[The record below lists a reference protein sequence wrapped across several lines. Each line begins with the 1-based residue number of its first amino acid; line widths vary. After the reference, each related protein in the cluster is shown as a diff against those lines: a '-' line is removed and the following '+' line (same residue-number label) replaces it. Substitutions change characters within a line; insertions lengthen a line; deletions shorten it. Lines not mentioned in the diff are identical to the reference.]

1 MLSIL
6 PRSKAVTIFLLGL
19 ALLAAPVPQ
28 VSAATEPEKDNP
40 AYERLAG
47 TSLALNIALATGLTT
62 EEGPLRDATR
72 EELGPDLKDIP
83 TRDLSLFSVRDKQ
96 VLDGLRG
103 LAGNAIP
110 KLAAKLSPGLAGH
123 LGPNLSPAMGGLS
136 LFVGLF
142 GPTKQPHPVTKHQVI
157 AWMPAELAVDRKAAK
172 VVMEKMLRDALVR
185 VYVEDLGWEFR
196 EEAHEMNPTLARKRT
211 YVLPVVRGGSVCGSG
226 GVICEVKSHAATPI
240 EVAVAPRYLGGKPA
254 YLWRN
259 YLPGQTD
266 FDMLRCGSF
275 IDAQT
280 TDRFLSTYEQPIPE
294 LIVDARA
301 YWTAMTAKLPEWFF
315 VYLPPDQERGYP
327 TLLRQGKEL
336 VFVQP
341 AQEEEL

>member
-1 MLSIL
+1 MRSIFPFSKSASGAL
-6 PRSKAVTIFLLGL
+6 VTLILCTGLVPRASA
-19 ALLAAPVPQ
+19 AAAPEQ
-28 VSAATEPEKDNP
+28 SNP

-62 EEGPLRDATR
+62 AEGPLRDATR

-83 TRDLSLFSVRDKQ
+83 TRDLSLFSVRDQQ
-96 VLDGLRG
+96 VIDGLRG

-142 GPTKQPHPVTKHQVI
+142 GPTKQPHPVTKQQVI
-157 AWMPAELAVDRKAAK
+157 AWMPAELAEDPKAAK

-185 VYVEDLGWEFR
+185 VYVEDLRWEFG
-196 EEAHEMNPTLARKRT
+196 EEAHEMNPRMAPKRT
-211 YVLPVVRGGSVCGSG
+211 YVLPVVRGGSVCGKDG
-226 GVICEVKSHAATPI
+226 IICQVKSHASKPI
-240 EVAVAPRYLGGKPA
+240 EVAAAPSYLGGKPA

-275 IDAQT
+275 IDPQT
-280 TDRFLSTYEQPIPE
+280 TDRFLSTYKQPIPE
-294 LIVDARA
+294 LIVGPRA
-301 YWTAMTAKLPEWFF
+301 YWTAMSSKLPDWFF
-315 VYLPPDQERGYP
+315 MYLPPDQVREYP

-336 VFVQP
+336 VFVAP
-341 AQEEEL
+341 AEGEEL